1 MSNKEKIHDLH
12 SFPIGAVVS
21 VVGVPDYE
29 GITIQR
35 ISDSGVT
42 VKGPK
47 CGSDIVISGRTPTII
62 YVKQDKIMENTKI
75 ESVNTEVTNKNVD
88 SSIEETSNRAARG
101 SLKAK
106 MAAIQ
111 IPEGA
116 FTVKQLADLNGVPPS
131 YANKWVKDNCKEAG
145 TQAKQEGKRGRVA
158 ALFVV

>member
-1 MSNKEKIHDLH
+1 
-12 SFPIGAVVS
+12 
-21 VVGVPDYE
+21 
-29 GITIQR
+29 
-35 ISDSGVT
+35 
-42 VKGPK
+42 
-47 CGSDIVISGRTPTII
+47 
-62 YVKQDKIMENTKI
+62 MENTKN